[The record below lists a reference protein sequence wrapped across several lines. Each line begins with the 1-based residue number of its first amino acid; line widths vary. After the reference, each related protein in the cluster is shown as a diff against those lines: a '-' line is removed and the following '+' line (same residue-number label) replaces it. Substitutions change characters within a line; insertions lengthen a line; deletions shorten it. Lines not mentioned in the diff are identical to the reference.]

1 MGKGDHSNG
10 IFSTTDNTPAYTEGD
25 MQLTISNGNAVR
37 SRHLSQSG
45 APVPGVPS
53 ISIFGSLPVLS
64 RLKGSGLYGNGYS
77 IAGVPPK
84 NVEQEKS
91 LLGKDGEL
99 CQEKERGC
107 CRGNARRNM
116 ILGILLLANL
126 INYMDRYTI
135 AGMRS
140 IVEIYRSNA
149 DL

>member
-1 MGKGDHSNG
+1 MGKGDHSNV
-10 IFSTTDNTPAYTEGD
+10 IFSTTENTPAYTESD

-64 RLKGSGLYGNGYS
+64 RLKGSGGLYGNGYVV
-77 IAGVPPK
+77 GVPQR

-91 LLGKDGEL
+91 LLGKDGEI

-135 AGMRS
+135 AG
-140 IVEIYRSNA
+140 V
-149 DL
+149 